1 MVILLA
7 AICVSTPSA
16 AADSASPETALIVQG
31 TDRLKAGDY
40 EGAREAFA
48 SAYEIRPASA
58 TLLKLGMAEL
68 ESGHPVDAARHLR
81 SYVARPDAPPG
92 KVQAIVTKW
101 LPNAEARTSR
111 LRIDAP
117 PGVEVVVDGHVEGR
131 APLGLLDVAVGKHD
145 VTVRDGSW
153 SQSREVTTAAG
164 APPEHIEFQRAAA
177 PSAPSPPANSIAAI
191 PHPATDSRSSRAKL
205 IAVVATGSAALIAT
219 GLGIAFAVANKT
231 NEHDANTIRKKI
243 RNLSDNECQG
253 ATLATEC
260 SILQRD
266 LNAQNQD
273 YHLALALY
281 LGGATFAA
289 VALTTWLLWPT
300 ARGENRNGVGRLV
313 PIVGQD
319 RAGLALGG
327 QW

>member
-1 MVILLA
+1 LIL
-7 AICVSTPSA
+7 
-16 AADSASPETALIVQG
+16 QG

-48 SAYEIRPASA
+48 TAYEIRPASA

-68 ESGHPVDAARHLR
+68 ESGHPVEAARHLR
-81 SYVARPDAPPG
+81 SYVARPDAPPD

-145 VTVRDGSW
+145 VMVRDGSW

-164 APPEHIEFQRAAA
+164 APPEPLEFQRAAA
-177 PSAPSPPANSIAAI
+177 PSAPSPPATSTAGI
-191 PHPATDSRSSRAKL
+191 PHPAADSRSSRAKL
-205 IAVVATGSAALIAT
+205 ITVVATGSAALVAT

-231 NEHDANTIRKKI
+231 NEHDANGLRENI
-243 RNLSDNECQG
+243 RNPPNSECYGGSLPTQ
-253 ATLATEC
+253 C

-273 YHLALALY
+273 YHLALAFY
-281 LGGATFAA
+281 VGGATFAA

-300 ARGENRNGVGRLV
+300 ARGENRNGIGRLV
-313 PIVGQD
+313 PTVGQD

-327 QW
+327 TW